1 MLGDRHLLVAAV
13 LARSGLADSA
23 RAVIRR
29 TRAAATNPAAQSSLD
44 YDEAY
49 VRLLLGERDI
59 ALQLLAKC
67 LRRRPEN
74 RAYVAESPW
83 FRALHDNPRFQA
95 LVRPAS

>member
-1 MLGDRHLLVAAV
+1 V

-23 RAVIRR
+23 RGVISR
-29 TRAAATNPAAQSSLD
+29 TRAAIATPSAQATLD

-49 VRLLLGERDI
+49 VRLLLGERAV
-59 ALQLLAKC
+59 ALQLLGTY
-67 LRRRPEN
+67 LRARPEN

-83 FRALHDNPRFQA
+83 FRALHDDPRFQA